1 VARKYTILKQLIQ
14 NSSKVHKSNQGF
26 TLIELIVGLSIMLIV
41 GSLAMNAFIQAST
54 TFNQDKKSID
64 SSQNMSAILELIG
77 IDIKQAGEGI
87 NESMFP
93 VIEFGPDPDSTTNPK
108 SSKITI
114 RRGLITQQLTLCKQ
128 IPANAS
134 SPTSLIVADNDPA
147 ITDGNCKT
155 DPMSP
160 TPSPDRPK
168 ALRLA
173 RNYRCHLDDLAPYK
187 EPDPDPDLC
196 LSSKPSPDLE
206 KVRAVVSDGAGHIRK
221 FNYTDDNEDVANS
234 KYSITVEDMSSSDGK
249 DGIRN
254 NASIYDIGSA
264 IYLIEERVYTLTKDN
279 DNPSNFNL
287 MLSIDGGPPTVLV
300 KKIAKFGISARLYS
314 DKTTKDVAA
323 APVDPCTTASTQF
336 VPNPQYTCKFNANTA
351 SADPAYDWKTI
362 AGVKVELQ
370 AQYDST
376 GQKATPTASDTEKL
390 TAKSEFFPR
399 NVLSK

>member
-1 VARKYTILKQLIQ
+1 VAQKYTILKQLIQ

-77 IDIKQAGEGI
+77 NDIKQAGEGI
-87 NESMFP
+87 NESKFP
-93 VIEFGPDPDSTTNPK
+93 VIKFEPNPDVATAAPG

-114 RRGLITQQLTLCKQ
+114 RRGLTSQQLTLCQQ
-128 IPANAS
+128 IKKGS

-147 ITDGNCKT
+147 ITEGNCKT
-155 DPMSP
+155 DTMPP
-160 TPSPDRPK
+160 IPSPIRPK

-187 EPDPDPDLC
+187 EPDPETDLC
-196 LSSKPSPDLE
+196 LSSKSSPDLE
-206 KVRAVVSDGAGHIRK
+206 KVLAVVSDSNGNIRK
-221 FNYTDDNEDVANS
+221 FQYTDDNEETPNS
-234 KYSITVEDMSSSDGK
+234 KYSITVSPVVGGDDEDYDFGK
-249 DGIRN
+249 
-254 NASIYDIGSA
+254 A
-264 IYLIEERVYTLTKDN
+264 IYLIEERVYTLTKDS

-287 MLSIDGGPPTVLV
+287 MLSIDGGTSAVLI
-300 KKIAKFGISARLYS
+300 KRIAKFNISARTYS
-314 DKTTKDVAA
+314 DTQTKIINKTPAG
-323 APVDPCTTASTQF
+323 DPI
-336 VPNPQYTCKFNANTA
+336 YTNTFGTIA
-351 SADPAYDWKTI
+351 GDNWKTI